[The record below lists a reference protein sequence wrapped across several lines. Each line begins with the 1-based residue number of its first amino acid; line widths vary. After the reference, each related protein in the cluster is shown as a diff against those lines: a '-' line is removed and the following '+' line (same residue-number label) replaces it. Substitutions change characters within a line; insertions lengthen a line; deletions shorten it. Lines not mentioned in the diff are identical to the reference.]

1 MAKTDRTI
9 EDIRVDV
16 ADERKKAAE
25 ALEHLG
31 NDVNDI
37 IADLQRQAVEA
48 GRKAAMVAPA
58 IAVAVG
64 TLLVLRRRR
73 RRKRKAGRATEE

>member
-9 EDIRVDV
+9 EDIRMDV
-16 ADERKKAAE
+16 AEERKKAAE

-37 IADLQRQAVEA
+37 IADLQRQAVEV

-58 IAVAVG
+58 VAVAMG
-64 TLLVLRRRR
+64 TLLVVRRR
-73 RRKRKAGRATEE
+73 RRKRKAGRGTEE

>member
-9 EDIRVDV
+9 EDIRIDV
-16 ADERKKAAE
+16 AAERKKAAE

-37 IADLQRQAVEA
+37 MADLQRQAVEA

-58 IAVAVG
+58 IAVAVW
-64 TLLVLRRRR
+64 TFMVLRRR
-73 RRKRKAGRATEE
+73 RRKRKAGGATEE

>member
-1 MAKTDRTI
+1 MARTDRTI
-9 EDIRVDV
+9 EDIRIDV
-16 ADERKKAAE
+16 AEERKKAAE

-37 IADLQRQAVEA
+37 ITDLQRQAVEA
-48 GRKAAMVAPA
+48 GRKAAMAAPA

-64 TLLVLRRRR
+64 AFMVLRRR

>member
-9 EDIRVDV
+9 EDIRTDV
-16 ADERKKAAE
+16 AEERKKAAE

-37 IADLQRQAVEA
+37 ITDLQRQAVEA

-64 TLLVLRRRR
+64 AFVVLRRR

>member
-9 EDIRVDV
+9 EDIRIDV
-16 ADERKKAAE
+16 AEERKKTAE

-37 IADLQRQAVEA
+37 IADLQRQAVEV

-58 IAVAVG
+58 IAVAAGAFV
-64 TLLVLRRRR
+64 VLRRR

>member
-9 EDIRVDV
+9 EDIRSDV
-16 ADERKKAAE
+16 AAERQRAAE
-25 ALEHLG
+25 ALDRLG

-37 IADLQRQAVEA
+37 IVDLQRQAVEA

-58 IAVAVG
+58 VVVAAG
-64 TLLVLRRRR
+64 AFMVLRRRR
-73 RRKRKAGRATEE
+73 RTRKAGGSTQE

>member
-9 EDIRVDV
+9 EDIRIEV
-16 ADERKKAAE
+16 AAERQRAAE
-25 ALEHLG
+25 ALDRLG

-58 IAVAVG
+58 VVVAAGAFV
-64 TLLVLRRRR
+64 VLRRRR
-73 RRKRKAGRATEE
+73 RARKAGGSTQE

>member
-9 EDIRVDV
+9 EDIRMDV
-16 ADERKKAAE
+16 AAERRGAAE
-25 ALEHLG
+25 ALDRLG

-37 IADLQRQAVEA
+37 IADLQRQVAEA

-58 IAVAVG
+58 VLVAAGAFVM
-64 TLLVLRRRR
+64 LRRR
-73 RRKRKAGRATEE
+73 RRKRKAGGATGE